1 MAVKGSGYPQI
12 DTVGTGKRLRYLSRE
27 KGISVQKI
35 QHSLGL
41 ASNQAV
47 YEWFNGKSLPTLNN
61 FFALSWL
68 FHTPMEDM
76 LILQEEAPR
85 QKEKYGDIFHAYSF
99 CLSAV
104 DYSEA
109 QKTEVELI
117 LEESC
122 SADVPCLQT
131 RMMEYDVAISE
142 KCA

>member
-12 DTVGTGKRLRYLSRE
+12 DAVETGKRLRYLSRE

-68 FHTPMEDM
+68 LHTPMEDM
-76 LILQEEAPR
+76 LILRGKAPR
-85 QKEKYGDIFHAYSF
+85 QKGKNGDIFHAF
-99 CLSAV
+99 CPCLSGM

-109 QKTEVELI
+109 KKTEVELI
-117 LEESC
+117 LEESY
-122 SADVPCLQT
+122 SADVACLQT

>member
-1 MAVKGSGYPQI
+1 MAAKGSGYPQI
-12 DTVGTGKRLRYLSRE
+12 DTVETGKHLRFLSHQ
-27 KGISVQKI
+27 KDISVQEI
-35 QHSLGL
+35 QRCLGL

-47 YEWFNGKSLPTLNN
+47 YEWFNGKSLHTLNN
-61 FFALSWL
+61 FFALSRL

-85 QKEKYGDIFHAYSF
+85 QKEKYGDIFRAFSP
-99 CLSAV
+99 CLSGV
-104 DYSEA
+104 DHSEV
-109 QKTEVELI
+109 QKAGVVLI

-122 SADVPCLQT
+122 SADEVCLQT